1 MLRSMTTFARQE
13 SEGDAW
19 SLTLEL
25 RSVNSRYFD
34 AHIRIP
40 REFMAL
46 EDRIRRILKK
56 GLARG
61 RVEFYLQYESHEEI
75 PVTFIPRIELVK
87 NYMTAVDRLAGEIG
101 RPESMEIKDLL
112 MILKD
117 AVIAREGAIDIEQI
131 WARIKTPVER
141 LLKSAIDMASREGM
155 ITEGDIRKRLSK
167 IEELSCKIARHAKE
181 NFNVQASALRDR
193 ISSLLG
199 GVAIDESRITQEA
212 AILADRLDVNE
223 ELVRLKSHLSQFY
236 KYLEMEE
243 SAGRRLDFLVQEMF
257 REVNTIASKSSDSTI
272 SHLVVE
278 IKGELEKIREQLQ
291 NIV

>member
-1 MLRSMTTFARQE
+1 MTTFARQE
-13 SEGDAW
+13 SEGETW

-46 EDRIRRILKK
+46 EDRIRRTLKR
-56 GLARG
+56 GLIRG

-87 NYMTAVDRLAGEIG
+87 NYMSAVDRLAEEIG
-101 RPESMEIKDLL
+101 RPGHMEVKDLL
-112 MILKD
+112 LILKD
-117 AVIAREGAIDIEQI
+117 AVIAKQGAIDIEQI
-131 WARIKTPVER
+131 WIRIKGPVER
-141 LLKSAIDMASREGM
+141 LLKSAIDMASREGL

-167 IEELSCKIARHAKE
+167 IEELSCRIARHAKE
-181 NFNVQASALRDR
+181 NFNIQASALRDK
-193 ISSLLG
+193 ISNLLD
-199 GVAIDESRITQEA
+199 GVAIDESRIAQEA
-212 AILADRLDVNE
+212 AILADRLDINE

-236 KYLEMEE
+236 KYLEVEE
-243 SAGRRLDFLVQEMF
+243 SAGRKLDFLVQEIF
-257 REVNTIASKSSDSTI
+257 REANTIASKSADSKI